1 MPQTVAVYP
10 GSFDPITY
18 GHMDIIARGC
28 KLFERV
34 TVALVN
40 NPSKSYLFNVE
51 QRLDMLRNC
60 FDGTPNIEFD
70 FFDGLLVEYVEQKGA
85 NIVVRGIRA
94 FTDFE
99 FELQMALMNKRLSD
113 TFETV
118 FLMPREEHL
127 YVSSRLV
134 KEIARLGGDVG
145 ELVHPYVHERLREMF
160 EGE

>member
-28 KLFERV
+28 KLFDRV

-40 NPSKSYLFNVE
+40 NPSKQYLFSVE

-60 FDGTPNIEFD
+60 LDGKPNIEFD

-113 TFETV
+113 SFETV

-145 ELVHPYVHERLREMF
+145 ELVHPYVHERLREKF
-160 EGE
+160 EAR